1 MVNKN
6 RMWSRIWSYKYMY
19 LFILPALVWYFIFAY
34 IPMYGIT
41 LGFKEFHFNK
51 GIWNSPW
58 VGTQYLIQF
67 LSYFDFW
74 KIIKNT
80 LLISFLKLLFG
91 FPAPI
96 ILALMLNEVRHKKF
110 KQVVQTVSY
119 LPFFISWVVVM
130 TLFTKI
136 LTPNAGPV
144 NDLKVSLFGG
154 DPIFFMGSPFWFY
167 PIVVIS
173 FIWKSIG
180 WNSIIYLAAISSI
193 NPELY
198 DSAAIDGAGRW
209 KMMLNVT
216 LPSIK
221 PTIGILFIL
230 SIGSLMSA
238 GYEQIYLIRQ
248 PSNLEVSEILD
259 TYIIQAGIKQAQ
271 YSLATVAGFFQAFVA
286 LILIVLTN
294 QVSKKT
300 SEVSLW

>member
-1 MVNKN
+1 
-6 RMWSRIWSYKYMY
+6 
-19 LFILPALVWYFIFAY
+19 
-34 IPMYGIT
+34 
-41 LGFKEFHFNK
+41 
-51 GIWNSPW
+51 
-58 VGTQYLIQF
+58 
-67 LSYFDFW
+67 
-74 KIIKNT
+74 
-80 LLISFLKLLFG
+80 
-91 FPAPI
+91 
-96 ILALMLNEVRHKKF
+96 MLNEVRHKKF